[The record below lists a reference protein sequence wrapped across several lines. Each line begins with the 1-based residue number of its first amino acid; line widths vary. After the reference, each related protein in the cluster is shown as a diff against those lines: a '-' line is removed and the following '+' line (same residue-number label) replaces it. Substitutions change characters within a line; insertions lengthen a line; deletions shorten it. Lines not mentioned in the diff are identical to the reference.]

1 MDITVKRN
9 HKGYLI
15 EIIVEDSL
23 ITTGKI
29 YKSSE
34 FIDSYDITD
43 RNGHEFPYNKLN
55 RDKVLARFKKEV
67 DRIISE
73 NRSRTAD
80 EAVAAKQ

>member
-9 HKGYLI
+9 YKGYLI

-29 YKSSE
+29 YKGPE
-34 FIDSYDITD
+34 FVDNYEITG
-43 RNGHEFPYNKLN
+43 RNGREFPYNKLN

>member
-9 HKGYLI
+9 YKGYLI

-29 YKSSE
+29 YKGSE
-34 FIDSYDITD
+34 FVDNYEITD

-67 DRIISE
+67 DRIIGAS
-73 NRSRTAD
+73 RSSTVD
-80 EAVAAKQ
+80 EAVAVKQ

>member
-9 HKGYLI
+9 YKGYLI

-29 YKSSE
+29 YKGPE
-34 FIDSYDITD
+34 FVDNYEITD
-43 RNGHEFPYNKLN
+43 RNGREFPYNKLN

-80 EAVAAKQ
+80 EAVAVRQ